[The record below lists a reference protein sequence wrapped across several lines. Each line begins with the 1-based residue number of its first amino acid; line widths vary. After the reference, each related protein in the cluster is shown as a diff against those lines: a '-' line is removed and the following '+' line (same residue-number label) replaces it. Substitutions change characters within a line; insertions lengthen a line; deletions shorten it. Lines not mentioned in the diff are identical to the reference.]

1 MKKLL
6 TVSLLMLLVTW
17 AKAQNTPIISPVSA
31 HKVKIS
37 AHYQIQLN
45 DARNQAYL
53 LPQQELGRWLIAGV
67 LAKKITPYY
76 YARATPKHTVRTMTP
91 GAFRQ
96 RLKYYD
102 SAVGD
107 SVEVSPADMH
117 LVELQLMIDT
127 DESRSKLDEKIEYLS
142 IFYLN
147 PIQNKSLPMA
157 TFEYTQVRKYLK
169 RRFRKSLRAHYFE
182 ALEAVWYP
190 ALKKRQ
196 LIGMHEALERHW
208 YAGKLM
214 YSNAGPGSSQRV
226 ALPLNHLMYAQ
237 VYGKRVPQFNP
248 DTALRL
254 KPYFMPVG
262 KRKVRTTLWQALD
275 LRQAP
280 NKAYNQGAYSLSAA
294 LIKGIR
300 AKKIQAY
307 YHTSAPFI
315 RRKANKMQVKDFEQH
330 LTYIQENDTLKVN
343 IDSLYLVGM
352 HGFYTQYTR
361 KNKVKRQVQ
370 VLTLMIPQG
379 ATTEAA
385 FGNLRVANVPY
396 KQVVRY
402 LRKLQRKQPTA
413 YAWVNNFIKRKYH
426 TTLVR
431 FSHPQNDYLKNILRL
446 KFPQL
451 SLEEIEQKSLQFGL
465 EVGKLLNIK

>member
-1 MKKLL
+1 MRKLL
-6 TVSLLMLLVTW
+6 TAGLLMLLITW
-17 AKAQNTPIISPVSA
+17 AKAQNTPRITPISA

-37 AHYQIQLN
+37 LHYQIRLN

-76 YARATPKHTVRTMTP
+76 YALSTPKHTVRTMTP

-102 SAVGD
+102 NAVGD

-127 DESRSKLDEKIEYLS
+127 DKTRGKLDEKIEYLS

-147 PIQNKSLPMA
+147 PIQNKNLPIA
-157 TFEYTQVRKYLK
+157 TFEYAQIRKYLK
-169 RRFRKSLRAHYFE
+169 RRFRKSIRARHFE

-208 YAGKLM
+208 YAGKMM
-214 YSNAGPGSSQRV
+214 YNNAGLGNNRRV

-237 VYGKRVPQFNP
+237 VYGKQVPRFNP
-248 DTALRL
+248 DTALQL
-254 KPYFMPVG
+254 KPYFMPLG
-262 KRKVRTTLWQALD
+262 KRKIRTTLWQALD
-275 LRQAP
+275 LRQAS
-280 NKAYNQGAYSLSAA
+280 NKAYNQGAFSLSAA

-300 AKKIQAY
+300 AKKIRAY
-307 YHTSAPFI
+307 YHTNAPFI
-315 RRKANKMQVKDFEQH
+315 RRKANKMQLRDFEQH
-330 LTYIQENDTLKVN
+330 LTYIQGNDTLKVN

-352 HGFYTQYTR
+352 HEFYTQYTR

-370 VLTLMIPQG
+370 ALTLMIPQG
-379 ATTEAA
+379 ATTEAV

-402 LRKLQRKQPTA
+402 LKKLQRKQPTA
-413 YAWVNNFIKRKYH
+413 YAWVNNFMKRKYH

-431 FSHPQNDYLKNILRL
+431 FSHPQNDYLKNILQL

-451 SLEEIEQKSLQFGL
+451 SLDKIEQKALQLGL
-465 EVGKLLNIK
+465 EVGQSLRYK